1 MPTRR
6 LPVDPHNLYTRSSM
20 TILLFR
26 WGAGAAGSA
35 ICFAPDSRVRVDWVL
50 EARAALRSRSAA
62 HHACVSILRFC
73 FL

>member
-1 MPTRR
+1 
-6 LPVDPHNLYTRSSM
+6 M